1 MTTQGRS
8 AARPTPKGTAPK
20 ATASAFLRAV
30 APSPAKEHE
39 LLHGILHDYIAAAQF
54 QSRILQ
60 RKPPAI
66 PTLDLAAYSSPASHL
81 SGDFHDFI
89 RWGDSHLGIVIGD
102 AMGKGLAAS
111 LLMMQTRA
119 VVRSLATVTRSPEI
133 LVRNAN
139 RILAPDLGRGIFVT
153 LQVAVLDLQTGEIRV
168 ANAGHPPMLV
178 WHPETGRC
186 SELSIGGFA
195 LGVANESLF
204 DRSIRES
211 TVRLEPGAR
220 IVFYSDGVT
229 ELQDRQQAEF
239 GKGRL
244 VRQILSHSASA
255 SCEFLDGVI
264 TELEI
269 HRSGIAPSD
278 DLTLVTGLARSATG
292 SGSAS

>member
-1 MTTQGRS
+1 
-8 AARPTPKGTAPK
+8 
-20 ATASAFLRAV
+20 
-30 APSPAKEHE
+30 
-39 LLHGILHDYIAAAQF
+39 
-54 QSRILQ
+54 
-60 RKPPAI
+60 
-66 PTLDLAAYSSPASHL
+66 L

-119 VVRSLATVTRSPEI
+119 VVRSLATVTRSPEV

-153 LQVAVLDLQTGEIRV
+153 LQVAVVELQTGDIRV

-211 TVRLEPGAR
+211 TVSVEPGAR
-220 IVFYSDGVT
+220 LVLYSDGVT
-229 ELQDRQQAEF
+229 ELQDRQQVEF

-244 VRQILSHSASA
+244 IRHILSHSASSSA
-255 SCEFLDGVI
+255 EFLDTI
-264 TELEI
+264 INELEV
-269 HRSGIAPSD
+269 HRSGNAPSD
-278 DLTLVTGLARSATG
+278 DLTLVTGLARPGVRPGSPPSA
-292 SGSAS
+292 